1 MKVNQSFGHFA
12 RVSALSGPGL
22 VRMIAI
28 CVESTIDHL
37 DRLEEV
43 TTEVGNINVL
53 NLMRRI
59 MLDTSNKLFLGIPL
73 DGTNSFIFILYDE
86 SKVHFQGKLTD
97 ITQQVFFKKQTLLP
111 PYN

>member
-1 MKVNQSFGHFA
+1 
-12 RVSALSGPGL
+12 
-22 VRMIAI
+22 MIAI

-37 DRLEEV
+37 DKLEEV

-73 DGTNSFIFILYDE
+73 DGTNSFIFVLYHGSE
-86 SKVHFQGKLTD
+86 VPIQGELFD
-97 ITQQVFFKKQTLLP
+97 STQQCSFRKQRKNKTILVSPHNQLKLI
-111 PYN
+111 YE

>member
-1 MKVNQSFGHFA
+1 
-12 RVSALSGPGL
+12 
-22 VRMIAI
+22 MIAI

-37 DRLEEV
+37 DKLEEV

-73 DGTNSFIFILYDE
+73 DGTNSFIFILYDR
-86 SKVHFQGKLTD
+86 SKVRVQGKLID
-97 ITQQVFFKKQTLLP
+97 IIQQFCFRKQSKNRLLHHHII
-111 PYN
+111 N

>member
-1 MKVNQSFGHFA
+1 
-12 RVSALSGPGL
+12 
-22 VRMIAI
+22 MIAI

-37 DRLEEV
+37 DKLEEV

-73 DGTNSFIFILYDE
+73 DGTKSFIFMPYHRAE
-86 SKVHFQGKLTD
+86 VPVQGKLID
-97 ITQQVFFKKQTLLP
+97 ITQQFCFRKQSKNRSL
-111 PYN
+111 YHHIIN

>member
-1 MKVNQSFGHFA
+1 
-12 RVSALSGPGL
+12 
-22 VRMIAI
+22 MIAI

-37 DRLEEV
+37 DKLEEV

-73 DGTNSFIFILYDE
+73 DGTNSLIFITYDE
-86 SKVHFQGKLTD
+86 
-97 ITQQVFFKKQTLLP
+97 P
-111 PYN
+111 

>member
-1 MKVNQSFGHFA
+1 
-12 RVSALSGPGL
+12 
-22 VRMIAI
+22 MIAI

-37 DRLEEV
+37 DKLEEV

-73 DGTNSFIFILYDE
+73 DGTNSLTIITYDE
-86 SKVHFQGKLTD
+86 
-97 ITQQVFFKKQTLLP
+97 P
-111 PYN
+111 

>member
-1 MKVNQSFGHFA
+1 
-12 RVSALSGPGL
+12 
-22 VRMIAI
+22 MIAI

-37 DRLEEV
+37 DKLHEV

-73 DGTNSFIFILYDE
+73 DGTTRFIFLHLMMDLKHMSKENSSTSIGSFVSNDRARTNSYSIL
-86 SKVHFQGKLTD
+86 
-97 ITQQVFFKKQTLLP
+97 
-111 PYN
+111 